1 MVMYEKVCPGAAD
14 LWIFIVSVLL
24 GQKRTTQHNE
34 AVHTI
39 SNIKMP

>member
-1 MVMYEKVCPGAAD
+1 MYEKVCTGTAD

-24 GQKRTTQHNE
+24 GQKETTQQNE

-39 SNIKMP
+39 SNIKIP

>member
-1 MVMYEKVCPGAAD
+1 MYEKVCTGTVD

-24 GQKRTTQHNE
+24 GQKETTQQNE

-39 SNIKMP
+39 ISNIKIP